1 MIQAPP
7 LVLVDVGHSRSPH
20 VGLGQVAMQYA
31 RALAARPDDA
41 FRFRFLIQ
49 PGFHAFPA
57 AVPGA
62 DIVRAKFSA
71 VLTDSASAAGHVHS
85 IVLEEGKLEPI
96 FLKLW
101 GVETTREI
109 YYNAPHAHIGNP
121 ILVPVP

>member
-31 RALAARPDDA
+31 RALVARPGDE
-41 FRFRFLIQ
+41 FRFLIQ

-71 VLTDSASAAGHVHS
+71 VLTASASATIRYFAD
-85 IVLEEGKLEPI
+85 
-96 FLKLW
+96 
-101 GVETTREI
+101 
-109 YYNAPHAHIGNP
+109 
-121 ILVPVP
+121 